1 MEAFR
6 LPIVR
11 CTMAPSDGS
20 DEILVAIEE
29 HARMLDSLRSLAPAI
44 ARAAGVVADC
54 LAAGGHILFCGN
66 GGSAADAQHLAAELV
81 GRFLKESRA
90 FPAIALHANT
100 SVLTA
105 LGNDYGFETIFARQV
120 EAHGRPGDV
129 LVGISTSGNSSNV
142 LRAVVTARQLG
153 LATVGLSGGSG
164 GQLAEACDICLAVPS
179 SSTPRVQEGHI
190 LIGHII
196 CGLVEDALCPEVP

>member
-1 MEAFR
+1 MG
-6 LPIVR
+6 
-11 CTMAPSDGS
+11 PSDGS
-20 DEILVAIEE
+20 AAVIAAIDE
-29 HARMLDSLRSLAPAI
+29 HATMLDLLRDLAPAI
-44 ARAAGVVADC
+44 ARTASVVADC
-54 LAAGGHILFCGN
+54 LAAGGHVLFCGN

-105 LGNDYGFETIFARQV
+105 LGNDYGFETIFSRQV

-142 LRAVVTARQLG
+142 LRAVETARQRG

-164 GQLAEACDICLAVPS
+164 GQLAGVCDICLSGPS
-179 SSTPRVQEGHI
+179 PSTPRVQEGHI

-196 CGLVEDALCPEVP
+196 CGLVEDALCSEEP